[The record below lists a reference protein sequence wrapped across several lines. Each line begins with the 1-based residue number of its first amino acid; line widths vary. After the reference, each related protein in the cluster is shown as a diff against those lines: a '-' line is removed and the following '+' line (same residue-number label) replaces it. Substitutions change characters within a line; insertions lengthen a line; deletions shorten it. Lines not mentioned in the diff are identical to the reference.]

1 MSYRLSKFGTTALP
15 CARMTATYGT
25 GPTVDA
31 TIPVIGGMYDAYTTA
46 TGYTAGIGNLDV
58 PYELTHGCW
67 IVDTEADAQT
77 TLDSLYAM
85 RGTRNILYRYN
96 ETPAIIENPLSWCWA
111 RCIQVRN
118 PWQWQR
124 KTLNPLD
131 ITFQV
136 QTPWYGALTGTGW
149 SLDPGATLDATLIGG
164 ESPTTLD
171 IIPKAITLTNYGNVA
186 TRHVSF
192 KVKAHT
198 AIIYVDVQ
206 IDLNSRFRWTGTIPA
221 GQTLQVIQRQDYAA
235 ITKNGTA
242 AYNGFVNSA
251 SLWNGW
257 WLELQPGANTA
268 YVTVYGGDG
277 QDTITFDH
285 ADGWA

>member
-1 MSYRLSKFGTTALP
+1 MSYRLSKFGATALP

-31 TIPVIGGMYDAYTTA
+31 TIPTIGGMFDAD
-46 TGYTAGIGNLDV
+46 AGDIGNLDV
-58 PYELTHGCW
+58 PYDVTHGCW
-67 IVDTEADAQT
+67 IVDDEAGAQT
-77 TLDSLYAM
+77 TLEDLYAM
-85 RGTRNILYRYN
+85 RGVRNILYRVDEVSSALN
-96 ETPAIIENPLSWCWA
+96 WCWA
-111 RCIQVRN
+111 RCTQVRN

-124 KTLNPLD
+124 KTMNPLD
-131 ITFQV
+131 ITFQI
-136 QTPWYGALTGTGW
+136 QTPWYGAVTGTGW
-149 SLDPGATLDATLIGG
+149 SLDTGATLDATLIG
-164 ESPTTLD
+164 SAVTTTLD

-192 KVKAHT
+192 RVTAHT

-277 QDTITFDH
+277 QDTIAFDH
-285 ADGWA
+285 ADGWG